1 MKNWRDRPGLI
12 LSKAHSEFNVTMFGL
27 LPQAAVIKERAKK
40 IDMVQQHG
48 CRVLEKYGERT
59 FQAR

>member
-1 MKNWRDRPGLI
+1 M
-12 LSKAHSEFNVTMFGL
+12 TMYV

-40 IDMVQQHG
+40 IGVKQKHDCG
-48 CRVLEKYGERT
+48 VLEKYGERT

>member
-1 MKNWRDRPGLI
+1 
-12 LSKAHSEFNVTMFGL
+12 MFGL